1 MSKDFFSKE
10 EFRERWDKT
19 RSSMKKFNIELLMV
33 ISPTNINYLI
43 GTPAKGYQEF
53 EVLLFPIDSDP
64 IIMMTRRS
72 EVEMMNEHS
81 LADEVYGWGGQ
92 EPEDPID
99 ATYKLMVEKKL
110 LKKRIGIEVP
120 YYYLHPFEYN
130 KINEILGDSIVH
142 ISTDLVGEIKL
153 LKSETELK
161 YVRKAS
167 EIADIS
173 FNAGLKTIKPGISE
187 REISAT
193 IHYEMFMNGGDIPSS
208 PMNFLTGDRSM
219 FAHGEPSDKKLQEG
233 DFMHLQFGSHYRRYC
248 CTIGRNMCVGK
259 PSERMKEIFNVIKE
273 AGDAC
278 IAEMGPGKE
287 VRKAHNIAKSIIEKA
302 GMEKYRLHMTGY
314 AVGIAFP
321 PTWVEPLIVDG
332 SSERVFEPGMVI
344 AIEPPAFSYE
354 DKIGVR
360 LIDNIIITNEGV
372 EVLSKTS
379 RGLYIL

>member
-99 ATYKLMVEKKL
+99 ATHKLMVEKKL
-110 LKKRIGIEVP
+110 LKQRIGIEVP

-219 FAHGEPSDKKLQEG
+219 FAHGEPSDKKLQDG

-379 RGLYIL
+379 RGLYVL

>member
-1 MSKDFFSKE
+1 MSKEFFSKE
-10 EFRERWDKT
+10 EFKNRWEKV
-19 RSSMKKFNIELLMV
+19 RSSMKKSDIELLMV

-64 IIMMTRRS
+64 LVMFTRRT
-72 EVEMMNEHS
+72 EVEMMKDYS
-81 LADEVYGWGGQ
+81 LSDEIYSWGGQ

-99 ATYKLMVEKKL
+99 ALYKLMLKKNFL
-110 LKKRIGIEVP
+110 NKRIGIEVP
-120 YYYLHPFEYN
+120 YYYLHPFEYK
-130 KINEILGDSIVH
+130 KINEMLGNSIVN
-142 ISTDLVGEIKL
+142 ISTDLIGEIKL
-153 LKSETELK
+153 LKSETELN

-167 EIADIS
+167 KIADKS
-173 FNAGLKTIKPGISE
+173 FKAGIEKIKPGITE

-193 IHYEMFMNGGDIPSS
+193 IHYEMFVNGGDIPSS
-208 PMNFLTGDRSM
+208 PMNFLTGNRSM
-219 FAHGEPSDKKLQEG
+219 FAHGEPSDKKLESG
-233 DFMHLQFGSHYRRYC
+233 DFMHLQFGAHYRRYC
-248 CTIGRNMCVGK
+248 CTIGRNMCLGK
-259 PSERMKEIFNVIKE
+259 PNQRMKEIFKVTKE

-278 IAEMGPGKE
+278 IAEMGPGKQ
-287 VRKAHNIAKSIIEKA
+287 VKKAHDAAKSIIQAA

-332 SSERVFEPGMVI
+332 SSERIFEPGMVI
-344 AIEPPAFSYE
+344 AVEPPVFSYD

-360 LIDNIIITNEGV
+360 LIDNVIITNDGV

-379 RGLYIL
+379 RELHIL

>member
-1 MSKDFFSKE
+1 
-10 EFRERWDKT
+10 
-19 RSSMKKFNIELLMV
+19 
-33 ISPTNINYLI
+33 
-43 GTPAKGYQEF
+43 
-53 EVLLFPIDSDP
+53 
-64 IIMMTRRS
+64 
-72 EVEMMNEHS
+72 
-81 LADEVYGWGGQ
+81 
-92 EPEDPID
+92 
-99 ATYKLMVEKKL
+99 
-110 LKKRIGIEVP
+110 
-120 YYYLHPFEYN
+120 
-130 KINEILGDSIVH
+130 
-142 ISTDLVGEIKL
+142 
-153 LKSETELK
+153 
-161 YVRKAS
+161 
-167 EIADIS
+167 
-173 FNAGLKTIKPGISE
+173 
-187 REISAT
+187 
-193 IHYEMFMNGGDIPSS
+193 
-208 PMNFLTGDRSM
+208 
-219 FAHGEPSDKKLQEG
+219 
-233 DFMHLQFGSHYRRYC
+233 
-248 CTIGRNMCVGK
+248 MCVGK

-278 IAEMGPGKE
+278 IAEIGPGKE